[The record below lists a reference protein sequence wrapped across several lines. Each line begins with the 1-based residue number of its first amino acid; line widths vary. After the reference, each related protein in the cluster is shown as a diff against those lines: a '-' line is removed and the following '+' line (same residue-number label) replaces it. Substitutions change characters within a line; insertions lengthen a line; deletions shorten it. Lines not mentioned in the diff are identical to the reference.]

1 MTRIWKRRITRR
13 DGKKRSRAAVVVEFA
28 VVLPLLLTILFG
40 ILEYGWVFMVRLT
53 LQNAAREGVR
63 LSVLQT
69 TGPPYSE
76 VDARIDAVMGPTG
89 LTAADYTV
97 VMSHASVDPCD
108 RTEQITIS
116 VPYERISVT
125 GGFFGPKDFN
135 VTGSS
140 TMQKEGMDC
149 ADGAG

>member
-89 LTAADYTV
+89 LTAGDYTV

-125 GGFFGPKDFN
+125 GGFFGPKDFD

>member
-1 MTRIWKRRITRR
+1 
-13 DGKKRSRAAVVVEFA
+13 VVEFA

-69 TGPPYSE
+69 TESPYSE
-76 VDARIDAVMGPTG
+76 VDERIDQVMGPTG
-89 LTAADYTV
+89 LTSSDYTV
-97 VMSHASVDPCD
+97 VMSHASLDPCD
-108 RTEQITIS
+108 RSERVTIS
-116 VPYERISVT
+116 IPYERISVT
-125 GGFFGPKDFN
+125 GGFFGPKNFN

-149 ADGAG
+149 ADDEG

>member
-1 MTRIWKRRITRR
+1 MLTRIWKKHITRR
-13 DGKKRSRAAVVVEFA
+13 GGKKRSRAAVVVEFA

-63 LSVLQT
+63 LAILQT
-69 TGPPYSE
+69 TESPYSE
-76 VDARIDAVMGPTG
+76 VDARIEAIMAPTG

-97 VMSHASVDPCD
+97 VMSHATLDPCD
-108 RTEQITIS
+108 RAEAITIS

-125 GGFFGPKDFN
+125 GGFFGPASFN
-135 VTGSS
+135 VTGTS

-149 ADGAG
+149 ADDG